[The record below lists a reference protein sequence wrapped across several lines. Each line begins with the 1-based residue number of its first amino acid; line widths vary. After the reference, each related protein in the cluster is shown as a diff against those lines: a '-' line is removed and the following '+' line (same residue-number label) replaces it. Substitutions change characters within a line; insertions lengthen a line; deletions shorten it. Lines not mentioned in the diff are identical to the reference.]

1 MAIKSKSARRARRV
15 ARKNEVIGSTDESGS
30 GKIVGR
36 QSSGSK
42 YPRFTPFVQGLDD
55 LNYQIGVGFKES
67 AKEGLKVLTGTMRTF
82 KGRYKDAK
90 SIARAMTNVAR
101 QVNKGVSGESARIAT

>member
-1 MAIKSKSARRARRV
+1 MVRNISVTKVTGA
-15 ARKNEVIGSTDESGS
+15 TDG

-36 QSSGSK
+36 QASGSR

-101 QVNKGVSGESARIAT
+101 QVNKGVSGESAKVAS